1 MRTGTHRRLFHPE
14 QLISGKED
22 AAKNYARGHYP
33 VGKEIIDVV
42 LEQVRTLVSGR
53 VSSVPA
59 GDQCVLDLLPWPGR
73 LDLRGG
79 KGNQRPVA
87 EAGADG
93 VPGVPPACLSTR
105 LPLGGAVCPGGGSR
119 VRSLTNLL

>member
-1 MRTGTHRRLFHPE
+1 MGDIAVSKDYWGGNQELRFNLRQLTRL
-14 QLISGKED
+14 G
-22 AAKNYARGHYP
+22 AKVASQ
-33 VGKEIIDVV
+33 I
-42 LEQVRTLVSGR
+42 
-53 VSSVPA
+53 
-59 GDQCVLDLLPWPGR
+59 DQCVLDLLPWPGR